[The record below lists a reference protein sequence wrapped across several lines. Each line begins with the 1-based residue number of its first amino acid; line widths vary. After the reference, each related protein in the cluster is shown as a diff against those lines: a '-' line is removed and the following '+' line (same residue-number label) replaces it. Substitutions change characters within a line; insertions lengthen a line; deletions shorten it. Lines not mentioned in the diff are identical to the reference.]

1 MLEFRQGIFYW
12 FIMSKITVLAKLTS
26 LLLKKI
32 TFTVP
37 LATALQILVM
47 LTVIE

>member
-1 MLEFRQGIFYW
+1 MLELRQGIFYW
-12 FIMSKITVLAKLTS
+12 FIMSKITVLAKLRS
-26 LLLKKI
+26 LLLKEI

-37 LATALQILVM
+37 LAIALQILVM